1 MLSLNA
7 YSIVTIPSANR
18 QTFNY
23 EFLNSPVNKDRV
35 QQPFAVHG
43 KFPGSYDAM
52 CIKVLTNPPGYSTL
66 TRESQGG
73 IP

>member
-1 MLSLNA
+1 MLSLNT

-35 QQPFAVHG
+35 QQPFAVQG
-43 KFPGSYDAM
+43 NFPGSCDAM
-52 CIKVLTNPPGYSTL
+52 CIKVLTSPRG
-66 TRESQGG
+66 
-73 IP
+73 